1 MSSKSTA
8 KATTQAN
15 SPAEEVSLPSPEAS
29 TGNLSSSEPMTAEP
43 VTPEPITEPTAIDT
57 IAPIP
62 ERRALNLK
70 STKSR
75 PGLPG
80 LIPRPID
87 PSPVRI
93 SHTVSIA
100 GTRPVMADPRKIPDV
115 LRQAPKILNRPIAPN
130 QTEDSNRLLEYLD

>member
-1 MSSKSTA
+1 MSSKPTA
-8 KATTQAN
+8 KAAHT
-15 SPAEEVSLPSPEAS
+15 PAEAVSLPSPEAS

-87 PSPVRI
+87 PSPVQV

-100 GTRPVMADPRKIPDV
+100 GTRPVMADPRRAPDV

-130 QTEDSNRLLEYLD
+130 ETEDSNRLLEYLD

>member
-15 SPAEEVSLPSPEAS
+15 SPAEEVSLPSPEGS
-29 TGNLSSSEPMTAEP
+29 TGHLSPSEST
-43 VTPEPITEPTAIDT
+43 TPEPTAIDT
-57 IAPIP
+57 VPAPMP

>member
-1 MSSKSTA
+1 MSSKSNS
-8 KATTQAN
+8 KATN
-15 SPAEEVSLPSPEAS
+15 SPDEGSLVSPVES
-29 TGNLSSSEPMTAEP
+29 TIP
-43 VTPEPITEPTAIDT
+43 EPTAIDT
-57 IAPIP
+57 VVPPAT
-62 ERRALNLK
+62 ERKSLNLNFA
-70 STKSR
+70 KSR

-87 PSPVRI
+87 PSPVRV